1 MANVSWQVSVTLV
14 CSMVIYAS
22 VETSLASM
30 VRLTMPNVPV
40 CVLEIKPEIVELS
53 GIAPSFLLVS
63 TNN

>member
-1 MANVSWQVSVTLV
+1 
-14 CSMVIYAS
+14 MVIYAS

-53 GIAPSFLLVS
+53 GITPSFLLVS